1 MDEKKIVF
9 NYLSKS
15 KKKSD
20 WLKVPEISKLKNFIP
35 DIWKNSQPKKKLNP
49 PKKIQDKEKVRTKVF
64 MHAFGVMKY
73 KILLNIVM
81 VWVLNQSISK
91 VARSL

>member
-1 MDEKKIVF
+1 M
-9 NYLSKS
+9 
-15 KKKSD
+15 
-20 WLKVPEISKLKNFIP
+20 SKLKNFTP

-49 PKKIQDKEKVRTKVF
+49 QKKIQDNEKVPTKVF

-81 VWVLNQSISK
+81 VWVL
-91 VARSL
+91 